1 MLVSSHMLPPN
12 ILTIYHQAKK
22 VVNYAETDDEG
33 DDDEDTFKPVR
44 ARSSKRRRRSL
55 EAQSDEDAF
64 VEEAEDVMMEDDEG
78 WYLLAPILVKAS
90 THQMIGQTLTTSSLP
105 MIHPKI

>member
-1 MLVSSHMLPPN
+1 MISSQLLPST
-12 ILTIYHQAKK
+12 ILTIDHQAKK

-33 DDDEDTFKPVR
+33 DDDEDIFKPVR

-55 EAQSDEDAF
+55 EDESDGDAF

-78 WYLLAPILVKAS
+78 W
-90 THQMIGQTLTTSSLP
+90 
-105 MIHPKI
+105 